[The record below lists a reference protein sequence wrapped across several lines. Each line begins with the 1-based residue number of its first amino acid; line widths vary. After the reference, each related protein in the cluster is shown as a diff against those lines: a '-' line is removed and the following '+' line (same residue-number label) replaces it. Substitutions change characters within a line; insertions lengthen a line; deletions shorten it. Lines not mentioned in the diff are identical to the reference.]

1 MTRPEYVA
9 LAAFCRLNQQNTQAY
24 KTGLPSPEQKARE
37 VAAWEALPE
46 RIKQAVSK
54 P

>member
-1 MTRPEYVA
+1 MTRPEYA
-9 LAAFCRLNQQNTQAY
+9 AIAAFCRANWHSTQAY
-24 KTGLPSPEQKARE
+24 KQGIPSPAQKARE

-46 RIKQAVSK
+46 RIKQSVRK